1 VPSDAKFGLV
11 VGVVLVIAIAVIF
24 FRKEVPPADPRI
36 VGEIRAEPRA
46 PLTAAPGHFVRHTV
60 RDGDTLFSLARQY
73 YQDDRRFV
81 DIFQANRDT
90 VPSPTR
96 LTPGTVLVIP
106 DAAP

>member
-1 VPSDAKFGLV
+1 MPNDAKLGLV
-11 VGVVLVIAIAVIF
+11 VGVVLVVGIAVVF
-24 FRKEVPPADPRI
+24 FRREEAPANPRI

-46 PLTAAPGHFVRHTV
+46 PRKPANLVRHTV
-60 RDGDTLFSLARQY
+60 REGDTLFSLAQQY

-90 VPSPTR
+90 LQSPTR